1 MWFDKY
7 LDFTSER
14 SYKVVLDKIMKI
26 GILYQPL
33 YWRYSLLWITA
44 DLSFKEKKDYNTGL
58 AKIYMT
64 YLTESKQ
71 RI

>member
-26 GILYQPL
+26 GILY
-33 YWRYSLLWITA
+33 
-44 DLSFKEKKDYNTGL
+44 
-58 AKIYMT
+58 
-64 YLTESKQ
+64 
-71 RI
+71 